1 MHRLYQEL
9 IYRFSAFDKLKA
21 AEIIRVSVFTQVI
34 NSRKLLK
41 PSHLWVV
48 VIKAVLLT
56 DLLSSATME
65 VIVMV

>member
-9 IYRFSAFDKLKA
+9 MYRFSAFDKLKA

-41 PSHLWVV
+41 PHLWVV

-56 DLLSSATME
+56 DLLSSDTME
-65 VIVMV
+65 IIVMV